1 MSFAK
6 EFNAEGEK
14 NSSKI
19 SVFMGLSEFSVLRQA
34 LFVSESGCTSQ

>member
-6 EFNAEGEK
+6 EFNAEAEK

-19 SVFMGLSEFSVLRQA
+19 SVFMGLSEFNVLIKA
-34 LFVSESGCTSQ
+34 LFVSESG